1 VIGHYDV
8 VVAAALAIAVG
19 SPSGGSVARSCATF
33 VGRRT
38 SMHTDAVSGAD
49 EGLPAGEGAAELSA
63 PDVEA
68 VVLATRLLVAISA
81 SRWRR
86 STTS

>member
-1 VIGHYDV
+1 
-8 VVAAALAIAVG
+8 
-19 SPSGGSVARSCATF
+19 
-33 VGRRT
+33 
-38 SMHTDAVSGAD
+38 MHTDAVSGAD